1 MTEPVRTAAK
11 PRPKK
16 APSGKPKLI
25 RRRPQRPT
33 LRLSPY
39 AWAKLLFLRDAGPTE
54 IGGFGISAPGQPL
67 LVEDVRLVTQRC
79 DWASV
84 DFQDTAVADYF
95 DEQVDRGRRPEEFG
109 RIWVHTHP
117 GASPAPSATD
127 EETFRRVFGACDWA
141 VMFILAAGGASY
153 ARLQFGV
160 GPGGSMEIPVELD
173 YGAEFEASA
182 RDAWQEEYA
191 TCVSPIE
198 SPVTAW
204 DLDDRVG
211 LAEFAGVAA
220 GDGGCGFADLLGLE
234 EADYDQC

>member
-1 MTEPVRTAAK
+1 
-11 PRPKK
+11 
-16 APSGKPKLI
+16 
-25 RRRPQRPT
+25 
-33 LRLSPY
+33 
-39 AWAKLLFLRDAGPTE
+39 LFLRDAGATE
-54 IGGFGISAPGQPL
+54 IGGFGISPSGDSL
-67 LVEDVRLVTQRC
+67 LVEDLRLVTQRC

-84 DFQDTAVADYF
+84 QFDDQAVADYF
-95 DEQVDRGRRPEEFG
+95 DEQVDRGRSPEEFG

-173 YGAEFEASA
+173 YTADFKASD
-182 RDAWQEEYA
+182 RDAWQAEYA
-191 TCVSPIE
+191 TRVAPIE

-204 DLDDRVG
+204 ELDDRVG

-220 GDGGCGFADLLGLE
+220 GERGFGLADLLRSE
-234 EADYDQC
+234 ETGDDQY